1 MSVYVAAL
9 FIGGLVGRAAVMI
22 AGLDWN
28 GTAAWFCTLIGMVV
42 GGLAITRF
50 VASRLG
56 DVGDAAAAVARA
68 EARPARD
75 APRILELARIVEE
88 CRAAGLIIR
97 EHGERTA
104 DLRHE
109 QDALMDAVD
118 GGVLALDREQRVIN
132 LNRAAERMLGLA
144 ARAPRGTLLQELT
157 RFDALNRFVS
167 EAIESAAPMSDEF
180 QLIRPAAEGGR
191 IGFSVRAASRPLLD
205 AQGRL
210 EGVIVFL
217 TDVTRLRRLEAV
229 RTDFAANVSH
239 ELRTPITN
247 IRGYVDTMIE
257 SPPPDAAGTRAFLT
271 VIQRNAARLGEIVD
285 DMLALTNLERPDTA
299 ESLVKLPTPLVDIIT
314 PVLEEVD
321 REKADRSTVIK
332 VEGDPG
338 LLALVSPRLAQQALQ
353 NLVTNAIRYSPP
365 GREIIIRCAA
375 VEPPAAASAEPPA
388 VELAV
393 IDKGPGIGPEH
404 LPRLFER
411 FYRVDKAR
419 AREQGGSGLGLS
431 IVKHIALAHQ
441 GKVSV
446 ESVVGQG
453 STFRLRFPQG

>member
-9 FIGGLVGRAAVMI
+9 VIGGVVGRAAVMI

-28 GTAAWFCTLIGMVV
+28 GTAAWLCTLVGMVV
-42 GGLAITRF
+42 GGLAVARF

-56 DVGDAAAAVARA
+56 DVGDAAAALARA
-68 EARPARD
+68 EIPPPRD
-75 APRILELARIVEE
+75 APRILELARIAEE
-88 CRAAGLIIR
+88 CRAAGFILK
-97 EHGERTA
+97 EYGAKAA

-109 QDALMDAVD
+109 QDALMDAVE

-167 EAIESAAPMSDEF
+167 DAIEFAAPMSDEF

-247 IRGYVDTMIE
+247 IRGYIDTMID
-257 SPPPDAAGTRAFLT
+257 SPPPDPAATRAFLV
-271 VIQRNAARLGEIVD
+271 VIQRNAARLSEIVD

-299 ESLVKLPTPLVDIIT
+299 ENLAKSPTPLSDIIT
-314 PVLEEVD
+314 PVLEEVE
-321 REKADRSTVIK
+321 REKTDRSTEVRI
-332 VEGDPG
+332 EGDPT
-338 LLALVSPRLAQQALQ
+338 LRALVNPRLAQQALQ

-365 GREIIIRCAA
+365 GREIIIRCSLADPSSGTTSEPSA
-375 VEPPAAASAEPPA
+375 VEM
-388 VELAV
+388 AV

-453 STFRLRFPQG
+453 STFRLRFPRG

>member
-1 MSVYVAAL
+1 MSVYTAAL
-9 FIGGLVGRAAVMI
+9 VIGGVVGRAAVMI

-28 GTAAWFCTLIGMVV
+28 GTAAWFCTLVGMVI
-42 GGLAITRF
+42 GGLAVARF

-56 DVGDAAAAVARA
+56 DAGDAASALARA
-68 EARPARD
+68 EVPPPRD
-75 APRILELARIVEE
+75 APRILEFARIAEE
-88 CRAAGLIIR
+88 CRAAGFIIK
-97 EHGERTA
+97 EYGTKTA

-109 QDALMDAVD
+109 QDALMDAVE

-132 LNRAAERMLGLA
+132 LNRAAERMLGLS

-167 EAIESAAPMSDEF
+167 DAIESAAPMSDEF
-180 QLIRPAAEGGR
+180 QLIRPAEEGGR
-191 IGFSVRAASRPLLD
+191 IGFSVRAASRPVHD

-210 EGVIVFL
+210 EGVMVFL

-247 IRGYVDTMIE
+247 ILGYVDTMIE
-257 SPPPDAAGTRAFLT
+257 SPPTDPAATRTFLA
-271 VIQRNAARLGEIVD
+271 VIQRNAKRLSEIVD
-285 DMLALTNLERPDTA
+285 DMLALTNLERPDTT
-299 ESLVKLPTPLVDIIT
+299 ESLDKSPTRLIDIIRR
-314 PVLEEVD
+314 VLEEVE
-321 REKADRSTVIK
+321 REKSDRSTEIK
-332 VEGDPG
+332 IEGDPS
-338 LLALVSPRLAQQALQ
+338 LLAMVNPRLAQQALQ
-353 NLVTNAIRYSPP
+353 NLVTNAIRSSPS
-365 GREIIIRCAA
+365 GRVVIIRCSQVDLPADPKA
-375 VEPPAAASAEPPA
+375 VEM
-388 VELAV
+388 AV
-393 IDKGPGIGPEH
+393 IDEGPGIGPEH

-419 AREQGGSGLGLS
+419 ARDQGGSGLGLS

-441 GKVSV
+441 GRVSV
-446 ESVVGQG
+446 ESVVGKG